1 MLYRS
6 AEKPLCGLG
15 WRSVRCWFR
24 HRDGGNY
31 RTCLPRVNSR
41 NCRSERPVDHDHRND
56 AEHCHAEEHSQGQVL
71 HAALAD
77 PGWREAALAVR
88 TPAITGRA
96 RRNRA
101 TSAASVPFKR
111 SGSWQPKM
119 PCSLGTGPLSGH
131 PLNERTATEAL
142 KRKGMATKMTMSR
155 ATSIPYSGDAV
166 HALKDPTLAGR
177 SPLLLLSPLPH
188 PCVAGRNT
196 HPLARMCTGRVVG
209 IQPATAMTSSAGST
223 SGSCCPVSS
232 AARVPLTSVAA
243 FRAVSPAP
251 YLLPLER

>member
-155 ATSIPYSGDAV
+155 ATSIPYRWGCRPRAEGPDSGRPFTTVVAF
-166 HALKDPTLAGR
+166 AIAPPLCRWPEYSSTRCLLYT
-177 SPLLLLSPLPH
+177 SPSP
-188 PCVAGRNT
+188 
-196 HPLARMCTGRVVG
+196 
-209 IQPATAMTSSAGST
+209 
-223 SGSCCPVSS
+223 
-232 AARVPLTSVAA
+232 
-243 FRAVSPAP
+243 
-251 YLLPLER
+251 